1 MSLNNITIHK
11 GSQSLKGS
19 MINTDYTPHLRA
31 TINRDAYDPQSWS
44 DIEVWTTNGW
54 TSIQRF
60 PIGELR
66 IKNYSYVSSGEDWK
80 QAMKEDLTD
89 LIKFGYDFLA
99 VKPA

>member
-1 MSLNNITIHK
+1 MPLNNITINK

-19 MINTDYTPHLRA
+19 MINTDNTPHLRA
-31 TINRDAYDPQSWS
+31 TINRDAYNTQSWS
-44 DIEVWTTNGW
+44 DIEVWTANGW

-60 PIGELR
+60 PITELR

-99 VKPA
+99 INPV